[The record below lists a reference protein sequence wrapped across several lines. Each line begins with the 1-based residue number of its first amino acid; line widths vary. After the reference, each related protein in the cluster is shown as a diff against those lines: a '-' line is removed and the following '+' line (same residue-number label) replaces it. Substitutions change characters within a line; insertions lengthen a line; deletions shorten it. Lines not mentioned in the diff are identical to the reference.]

1 LPSTRPCARLQQATT
16 DRSLTRRGWQLY
28 FGDRSKIFVYTRP
41 WEALFRD
48 PWWIFTVTNL
58 FWVIKTQYDFTFVEL
73 VRVSPRFG
81 VLLAAMLL
89 SIAFLLVDILA
100 VTHVFDDDSLPDG
113 INPFWKLAFV
123 VSPQSWLS
131 L

>member
-1 LPSTRPCARLQQATT
+1 
-16 DRSLTRRGWQLY
+16 
-28 FGDRSKIFVYTRP
+28 
-41 WEALFRD
+41 
-48 PWWIFTVTNL
+48 VTNL
-58 FWVIKTQYDFTFVEL
+58 FWVIKTQYDFTLVEL